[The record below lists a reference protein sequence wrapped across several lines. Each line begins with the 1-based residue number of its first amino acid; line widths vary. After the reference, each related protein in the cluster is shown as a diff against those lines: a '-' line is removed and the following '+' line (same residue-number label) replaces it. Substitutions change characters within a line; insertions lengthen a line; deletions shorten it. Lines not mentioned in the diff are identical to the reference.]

1 MLVHQTLRRAL
12 LTAPRH
18 LSTNAKMPPPLG
30 ERSSSSSLGSI
41 GLIGGL
47 FMSGYFMGTYI
58 GVLPSYEA
66 LKQQLG
72 LAEPTSAAYDGKV
85 RVRMPRRRV
94 QGLFDIGI
102 NGKPSGTI
110 VFGLYDKVQPKTVAN
125 FVALC
130 TGDRAVNGTA
140 LTYRNSRFHRII
152 PNFMIQGGDFT
163 NGNGTGG
170 LSIYGDRFADE
181 DLSVPHAGAGTL
193 SMANAGP
200 NTNGSQFFICTAP
213 TPWLD
218 GKHTVFGRVL
228 EGMDLVEKIEA
239 LGTRGGQPKA
249 EVRILNCGLVEAAAE
264 ATDET
269 VATTPTVPE
278 DVAMTER
285 LEDLREIEAQL
296 RANKAT
302 IDESM
307 YTSMLHD
314 ITAEKL
320 RVKKVLKELKQ
331 RK

>member
-1 MLVHQTLRRAL
+1 MLVHQTLRRTL
-12 LTAPRH
+12 LSAPRH

-72 LAEPTSAAYDGKV
+72 LAEPTSAPYTGKLDV
-85 RVRMPRRRV
+85 ESKVF
-94 QGLFDIGI
+94 FDIGI

-130 TGDRAVNGTA
+130 TGDRSVNGTA

-249 EVRILNCGLVEAAAE
+249 EVRILNCGLVETAHDQAAA
-264 ATDET
+264 T
-269 VATTPTVPE
+269 TTPTVPE

-307 YTSMLHD
+307 YTNMLHD